1 MWNFA
6 TDMVSSDMTLYAR
19 WEEVTVIPPIE
30 EEVTFK
36 VDFDSNSGSA
46 VASIENLEE
55 GSLITKPNDPVRTGF
70 VFKGWYTSNEFK
82 TAWDFSTDMVSSDM
96 TLYAR
101 WEEVTVTPPVG
112 EVKPPVEEVTP
123 PVEEEVTP
131 PAVDETPVSE
141 NNVDTGINDST
152 LMFTSI
158 LILGLFALVF
168 GKKKKHLEI

>member
-1 MWNFA
+1 
-6 TDMVSSDMTLYAR
+6 
-19 WEEVTVIPPIE
+19 
-30 EEVTFK
+30 
-36 VDFDSNSGSA
+36 
-46 VASIENLEE
+46 
-55 GSLITKPNDPVRTGF
+55 
-70 VFKGWYTSNEFK
+70 
-82 TAWDFSTDMVSSDM
+82 MVSSDM

-131 PAVDETPVSE
+131 PAVDETPLSE